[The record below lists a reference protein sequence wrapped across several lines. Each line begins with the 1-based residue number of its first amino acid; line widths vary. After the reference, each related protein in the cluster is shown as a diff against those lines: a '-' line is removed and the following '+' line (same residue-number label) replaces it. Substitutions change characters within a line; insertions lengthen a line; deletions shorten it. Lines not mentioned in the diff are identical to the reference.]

1 MHTELHV
8 VHNCQ
13 PAAFSCLNPR
23 ELVEQPGFCISAGTA
38 KKGSTSHGGEG
49 SWAELCFPQ
58 RAMIYTSLHKKTQI
72 TSLFLL
78 SRNILQSKGPQDPGP
93 SCCWAIKLVKVPFLA
108 QSNTRNKGNTT
119 SLLLHTK
126 SLGCTVSAQPYQL
139 SWEQLFSSRHI
150 SPWISWHHKEEG
162 RVKINK

>member
-58 RAMIYTSLHKKTQI
+58 RVMIYTSLHKKNSDHFSVPLKQEHFTKQR
-72 TSLFLL
+72 SPGPWSFMLL
-78 SRNILQSKGPQDPGP
+78 SNKTCEGVP
-93 SCCWAIKLVKVPFLA
+93 SCTKQYKKQRKHYFPTSAYQVSRLHSVCSAISAFLGA
-108 QSNTRNKGNTT
+108 VIQ
-119 SLLLHTK
+119 
-126 SLGCTVSAQPYQL
+126 
-139 SWEQLFSSRHI
+139 F
-150 SPWISWHHKEEG
+150 
-162 RVKINK
+162 